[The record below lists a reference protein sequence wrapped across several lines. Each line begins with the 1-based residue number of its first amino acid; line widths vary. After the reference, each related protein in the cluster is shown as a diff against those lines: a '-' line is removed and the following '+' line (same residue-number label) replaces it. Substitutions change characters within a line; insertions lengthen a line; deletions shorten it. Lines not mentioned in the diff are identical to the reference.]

1 MSPDISKK
9 ITAAAHASAAS
20 ANNAVRSAVQAMS
33 AGAPLHHV
41 TTCAQELRACFSDI
55 IVVCQYL

>member
-1 MSPDISKK
+1 MSPDVSKK
-9 ITAAAHASAAS
+9 ITAAALAAAAS

-41 TTCAQELRACFSDI
+41 TKVACELHACFSDI
-55 IVVCQYL
+55 